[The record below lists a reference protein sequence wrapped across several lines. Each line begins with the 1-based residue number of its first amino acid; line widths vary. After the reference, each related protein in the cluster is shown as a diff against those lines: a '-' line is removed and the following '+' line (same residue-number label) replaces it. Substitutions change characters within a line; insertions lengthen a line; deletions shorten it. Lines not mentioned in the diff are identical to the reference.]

1 MAIVI
6 RGIGESEE
14 HYQARKDAAE
24 QREADKRAE
33 RERKRQQKAAEKL
46 QRQQDREAA
55 RLARIEARQSG
66 RSERVYTRQAG
77 KGERVSE
84 RQEQQTERTQIKA
97 DAGYYDEG
105 PGEAAASIAHDVT
118 AGGVAVGAEAVQAI
132 GAIKTAVG
140 GGVDSLAGEAGGA
153 AASAALQ
160 QAQPYLIGAG
170 LLILAGILYIGRK

>member
-1 MAIVI
+1 MPIVI
-6 RGIGESEE
+6 REPFESQE
-14 HYQARKDAAE
+14 HYDQRVRDANDRAE
-24 QREADKRAE
+24 KRRADREAAKEKRAE
-33 RERKRQQKAAEKL
+33 EKL
-46 QRQQDREAA
+46 KKQQDREAA

-66 RSERVYTRQAG
+66 KTARVQTRQAG

-160 QAQPYLIGAG
+160 KAQPYLIGAG